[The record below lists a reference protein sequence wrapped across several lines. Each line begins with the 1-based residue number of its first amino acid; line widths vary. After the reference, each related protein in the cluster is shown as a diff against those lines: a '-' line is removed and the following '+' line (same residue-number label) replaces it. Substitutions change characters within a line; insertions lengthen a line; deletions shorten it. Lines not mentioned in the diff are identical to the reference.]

1 MGLLYKRDIR
11 NYINELSSI
20 YNDADVK
27 NYFFYLCSISFF
39 VMIFNIK
46 VILIMVIIIK
56 EIGSIRKLDELG
68 RIVIPK
74 SVREMLNMEQGDN
87 IEFFIDDNK
96 VLLKKSNAIDAN
108 EEEIYKLLQL
118 YYLKY
123 YKSSAIVEKNK
134 VIIEYGKDV
143 DKIYDFINN
152 KKMNSFNKKVVTK
165 SNYLDKYYYVTCI
178 KDKYHF
184 IVYEDKMFN
193 ALDSEILNFIIDY
206 INKLL

>member
-1 MGLLYKRDIR
+1 
-11 NYINELSSI
+11 
-20 YNDADVK
+20 
-27 NYFFYLCSISFF
+27 
-39 VMIFNIK
+39 
-46 VILIMVIIIK
+46 MVIIIK

-87 IEFFIDDNK
+87 IEFYIDDNK
-96 VLLKKSNAIDAN
+96 VLLKKSNALDVN

-123 YKSSAIVEKNK
+123 YKSSVIVEKNR

-143 DKIYDFINN
+143 DKIYEFINN
-152 KKMNSFNKKVVTK
+152 KKLSSMNKKVMMKV
-165 SNYLDKYYYVTCI
+165 SYLDKYYYVTNI

-193 ALDSEILNFIIDY
+193 AIDGEILNFIIDY
-206 INKLL
+206 INKLLN